1 MLDMS
6 VTCETSQVLR
16 GWLKE
21 VAEENIQDMS
31 VTFEVFHVERDWLK
45 EESE

>member
-1 MLDMS
+1 MADMS
-6 VTCETSQVLR
+6 VTEEVFQVLR

-21 VAEENIQDMS
+21 ESEENIQDMS

-45 EESE
+45 DVL